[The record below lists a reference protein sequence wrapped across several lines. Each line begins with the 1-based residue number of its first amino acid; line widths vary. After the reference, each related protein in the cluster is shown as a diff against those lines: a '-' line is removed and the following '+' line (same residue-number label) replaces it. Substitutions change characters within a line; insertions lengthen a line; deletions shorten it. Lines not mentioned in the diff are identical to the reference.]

1 MRFAKASSGPFSES
15 FALPSTGSNATSC
28 TSGNKRHLDHR
39 ELTDVPIC
47 VPLAARR
54 LLRVT
59 GEDARIFLQGVVSND
74 VRRVAHDRAIW
85 AAFLTP
91 QGRYLHDFFLCELDG
106 ALILDAEAARLSDLK
121 RRLSIYKLRSRVAIE
136 EVGQATSVWA
146 LIGEGAAAAVGVRRT
161 EPGAAASFGGG
172 VAFID
177 PRSVAAGLR
186 AILPTARGPAA
197 FAASGFEG
205 GDIQDYERLRI
216 GLGLPDG
223 SRDMLVEKSL
233 LLECGFDELNG
244 IDWQKGCYLG
254 QELTAR
260 TRYRGLVKRR
270 LLPVSV
276 EGPLPPPG
284 TPILL
289 DGKDVGEVRSGIDGM
304 ALALLRLEA
313 LRAIAAGT
321 GQIRAGETGLLP
333 RPPDWAKLATGEQ
346 A

>member
-1 MRFAKASSGPFSES
+1 
-15 FALPSTGSNATSC
+15 
-28 TSGNKRHLDHR
+28 
-39 ELTDVPIC
+39 
-47 VPLAARR
+47 
-54 LLRVT
+54 
-59 GEDARIFLQGVVSND
+59 
-74 VRRVAHDRAIW
+74 
-85 AAFLTP
+85 
-91 QGRYLHDFFLCELDG
+91 
-106 ALILDAEAARLSDLK
+106 
-121 RRLSIYKLRSRVAIE
+121 
-136 EVGQATSVWA
+136 
-146 LIGEGAAAAVGVRRT
+146 
-161 EPGAAASFGGG
+161 
-172 VAFID
+172 
-177 PRSVAAGLR
+177 
-186 AILPTARGPAA
+186 
-197 FAASGFEG
+197 
-205 GDIQDYERLRI
+205 
-216 GLGLPDG
+216 
-223 SRDMLVEKSL
+223 MLVEKSL

>member
-1 MRFAKASSGPFSES
+1 MRSAEASSGPFSES
-15 FALPSTGSNATSC
+15 FALPSTDSNATSC

-39 ELTDVPIC
+39 ELTDVPTCI
-47 VPLAARR
+47 PLAARR

-121 RRLSIYKLRSRVAIE
+121 RRLSIYRLRSRVTIE

-177 PRSVAAGLR
+177 PRSAAAGLR
-186 AILPTARGPAA
+186 AVLPSDQGPAA
-197 FAASGFEG
+197 LAASGFEG
-205 GDIQDYERLRI
+205 GDVQDYERLRI
-216 GLGLPDG
+216 RLGLPDG

-244 IDWQKGCYLG
+244 VDWQKGCYLG
-254 QELTAR
+254 QEVTAR
-260 TRYRGLVKRR
+260 TRYRGLVKKR
-270 LLPVSV
+270 LVRLAVD
-276 EGPLPPPG
+276 GPLPPAG
-284 TPILL
+284 TPIIW
-289 DGKDVGEVRSGIDGM
+289 DGRDAGEVRSGVDGM
-304 ALALLRLEA
+304 ALGLLRLDA
-313 LRAIAAGT
+313 LEAIAAAG
-321 GQIRAGETGLLP
+321 GSVEVGETRLTPSGP
-333 RPPDWAKLATGEQ
+333 EGTEF
-346 A
+346 